1 MKCIKETVRLL
12 KEYGRFAWVVWDLT
26 LMISIM
32 ALGAIIENGVL
43 VGFSFFFPVLA
54 CWEISDV
61 YLFNERDNLEE
72 ELADTTDKLI
82 LSERKAESL
91 KFELETVKEE
101 LETVKEAFK
110 EGENRWGQA
119 AKKTKETVNQTE
131 DTPSVTEQKPKPKRP
146 AFKRKPKPKTE
157 NPDENKN

>member
-12 KEYGRFAWVVWDLT
+12 KEQGRLVWVVWDLS
-26 LMISIM
+26 LMV
-32 ALGAIIENGVL
+32 GVL
-43 VGFSFFFPVLA
+43 LASFIFEVGILAGFSFTFIVMV
-54 CWEISDV
+54 CWELSDV
-61 YLFNERDNLEE
+61 YFIKERNKLEE

-82 LSERKAESL
+82 LSEREAESL
-91 KFELETVKEE
+91 KTELEAVKEE

-110 EGENRWGQA
+110 EGEKRWGQA
-119 AKKTKETVNQTE
+119 AQKAKETVNQTE